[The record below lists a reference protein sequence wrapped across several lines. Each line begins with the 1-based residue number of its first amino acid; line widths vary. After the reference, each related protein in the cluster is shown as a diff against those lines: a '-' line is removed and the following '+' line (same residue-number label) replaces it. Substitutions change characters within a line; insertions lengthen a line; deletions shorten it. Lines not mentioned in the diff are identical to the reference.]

1 MSKELLD
8 HSLEMLTGCGHLSSR
23 RMFGG
28 YGIYADGLFIAII
41 FSDMLYLKASISSQA
56 QFAAEGCKLFEYE
69 REGKK
74 ASLRFYTAP
83 LDAMDSPDAMKPWA
97 RLAIQAAL
105 EARAAQKP
113 KSPKSSKAG
122 KMAYSTRKAI
132 GK

>member
-1 MSKELLD
+1 
-8 HSLEMLTGCGHLSSR
+8 
-23 RMFGG
+23 MFGG
-28 YGIYADGLFIAII
+28 YGIYSDGLFIAII
-41 FSDMLYLKASISSQA
+41 FSDMLYLKASASSQP

-69 REGKK
+69 REGKT

-113 KSPKSSKAG
+113 KKANSAKVGQKKKSAPRKSTAKA
-122 KMAYSTRKAI
+122 K
-132 GK
+132 